1 MKIGVLASVALLAF
15 AAPAYAQEAPL
26 DTYGGAGN
34 VLDETTQDTGDP
46 GGVAGEQGGA
56 RGETE
61 GRNVRG
67 VTTDTPTGGGGGTL
81 PFTGADLTLMLLGG
95 LALLGV
101 GLGVRR
107 VSRAPA

>member
-1 MKIGVLASVALLAF
+1 MKIGVLVSVALLAF

-34 VLDETTQDTGDP
+34 VLDETTQDAEDP
-46 GGVAGEQGGA
+46 GGVAGEQQGGV
-56 RGETE
+56 RGE
-61 GRNVRG
+61 NVADVRG
-67 VTTDTPTGGGGGTL
+67 VTTDTPTGGGTL